1 MNPIQIGVFDLA
13 ERRLAWANKRQA
25 VLAQNIA
32 NANTPHYQP
41 RDVKPFAAALHRLT
55 AVEPTLT
62 QPNHIGSSSSAAPPG
77 EIVRRSHARSP
88 DGNAVAL
95 DEQLVQ
101 VANMATTHTLV
112 TSIYKKYLGM
122 FGIALG
128 RSPSG

>member
-1 MNPIQIGVFDLA
+1 MNPTQIGVFDLA
-13 ERRLAWANKRQA
+13 ERRLAWADKRQA
-25 VLAQNIA
+25 VLAQNVA

-41 RDVKPFAAALHRLT
+41 RDVKPFAAALSRMT
-55 AVEPTLT
+55 VVEPMRT
-62 QPNHIGSSSSAAPPG
+62 QPNHIASTSCAASPA
-77 EIVRRSHARSP
+77 EIVKRPRVRSP

-101 VANMATTHTLV
+101 VANMATTHALV